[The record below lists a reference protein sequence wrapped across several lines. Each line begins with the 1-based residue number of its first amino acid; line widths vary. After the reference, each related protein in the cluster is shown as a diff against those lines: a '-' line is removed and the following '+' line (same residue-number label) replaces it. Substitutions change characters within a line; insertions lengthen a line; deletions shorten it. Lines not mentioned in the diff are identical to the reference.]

1 MDGPEG
7 PAPRVR
13 EGALIAASIVAAA
26 VILSW
31 GMSNSAPRYELAG
44 AGSSVV
50 RMDTDSGE
58 LIACSDRGCRRIE
71 APDRAKRFG
80 PVGIQIGRDEE
91 PAQLPANKQ

>member
-7 PAPRVR
+7 PTPRVR

-31 GMSNSAPRYELAG
+31 GMSSSAPRYELAG

-58 LIACSDRGCRRIE
+58 LIACSDRGCQRIQ

-80 PVGIQIGRDEE
+80 PVGIQIGRDDE
-91 PAQLPANKQ
+91 PPQLPANKQ

>member
-7 PAPRVR
+7 PTPRVR

-31 GMSNSAPRYELAG
+31 GMSNDTPRYELAG

-50 RMDTDSGE
+50 RMNTDSGE
-58 LIACSDRGCRRIE
+58 LIACSDRGWRRIQP
-71 APDRAKRFG
+71 PDRAKAFG
-80 PVGIQIGRDEE
+80 SVGIQIGRDDA
-91 PAQLPANKQ
+91 PPQLPANNQ